1 MRAFLLLGLL
11 TATLG
16 DAAEPAKPTQAKY
29 VGVKVGLDH
38 HELAT
43 KLTLPRGLVSLGS
56 VHTTDA
62 HVVRAKR
69 AKDLVLLL
77 VGDDGVVT
85 DSLEIVDA
93 AANRELIPGCEVGN
107 DDVLIALVPSSP
119 KTGRVTALRAWSA
132 AGGKLALISGE
143 VVCDRFEIPE

>member
-1 MRAFLLLGLL
+1 MRPLLLLGFLS
-11 TATLG
+11 
-16 DAAEPAKPTQAKY
+16 AALAPAPSKPPD

-56 VHTTDA
+56 VHTADA

-85 DSLEIVDA
+85 DSVELAGA
-93 AANRELIPGCEVGN
+93 AADRELIPGCESE
-107 DDVLIALVPSSP
+107 DEDVLIALVPATP
-119 KTGRVTALRAWSA
+119 KTGRVTALRAWNSA
-132 AGGKLALISGE
+132 ANKLTPVSGE
-143 VVCDRFEIPE
+143 VLCDRFEIPD